1 MPTPRFTDSGWM
13 TDYGRRPDLEAI
25 EVNEPIGY
33 IGSRIYPRTPS
44 RFKAG
49 MLSGLT
55 LPQYAAAQTNRTDGN
70 APTTTLI
77 TNAEVSYT
85 TSEIIA
91 RFGKTAKQTMDTMN
105 IYRTDEQ
112 GARGAIYSYMY
123 TLEQARLTQLV
134 TPVSGNYNIT
144 TPAAGTKLTDAIFAA
159 LKSVRRYHG
168 RRVLVMG
175 ADMAQKVANSLEFRT
190 FYEGMPFARR
200 DSLLDGLERIVSAFQ
215 TIFLLDEVLIAD
227 DTILNAAGNASAIG
241 DYIVA
246 AVIPSET
253 EVTED
258 SYTYQVELGRTVV
271 YQPYEGMKDFQ
282 VESFP
287 DANTMTNMY
296 TAYGMT
302 AVKEINPMAKMIIN
316 PANIDFDGG
325 SPVSI
330 TGGTVVTIDGG
341 TFSA

>member
-1 MPTPRFTDSGWM
+1 MPSPRFTDSGWM

-55 LPQYAAAQTNRTDGN
+55 LPTYAAAQTNRVDGA
-70 APTTTLI
+70 APSSTLI

-91 RFGKTAKQTMDTMN
+91 RFGKTAKQTMDTAN
-105 IYRTDEQ
+105 IYKVDEQ
-112 GARGAIYSYMY
+112 GARGAIFSYMY
-123 TLEQARLTQLV
+123 TLEQARLTALV
-134 TPVSGNYNIT
+134 TPVSGNYNIV
-144 TPAAGTKLTDAIFAA
+144 TPSAGTKLIDAIFSA

-168 RRVLVMG
+168 RRVLIMG
-175 ADMAQKVANSLEFRT
+175 ADTAQNVANSLEFRT
-190 FYEGMPFARR
+190 YYQGMPFARR
-200 DSLLDGLERIVSAFQ
+200 DSLLDGLERIVSAMQ
-215 TIFLLDEVLIAD
+215 TVFLLDEVLVAD
-227 DTILNAAGNASAIG
+227 DTILNAAGNAPAIG

-246 AVIPSET
+246 AVIPDIN

-258 SYTYQVELGRTVV
+258 SYTYQTELGRTVV

-282 VESFP
+282 LESYP
-287 DANTMTNMY
+287 DANVMTNFY

-302 AVKEINPMAKMIIN
+302 AVKELNPMAKMIID
-316 PANIDFDGG
+316 PQNIDFSGG

-341 TFSA
+341 TVSA